1 MSVDR
6 VLAHTLR
13 ISHRLAGA
21 FRQRDEEGNGGRG
34 HAHDD
39 DTPLGTLRSLLTQ
52 PPGPADGVCQA
63 YKCAAG
69 PHAVELHQQVYR
81 DHKSGREV
89 PVSVLYPLGIAP
101 AGGFPVVVVSPGLGA
116 RGQATR
122 YLEQHLASHGYVVL
136 SPVHSGSD
144 WLAIF
149 RRTPLA
155 AFSRRELATRV
166 EEVKLAL
173 DLLSEGRLPARICQ
187 RANAERAA
195 LVGHSFGA
203 LTIQAVAGLPV
214 LDSEGAVM
222 PLQDPRFQA
231 FVCMSP
237 YGDAFPARRLGMT
250 QEGYARIDRPILF
263 MSGDRDD
270 LWTVGR
276 GPNVHLRP
284 YRWVTSAERFHV
296 LVGDTRHSD
305 FSQVLGRVK
314 KHTAAMVNSTT
325 TAFLDAYLQDDTVA
339 RSYLRHDLPEAASL
353 YRSWAFVGGSLE
365 PPPQIG
371 SSPALS

>member
-6 VLAHTLR
+6 VLASTLR
-13 ISHRLAGA
+13 ISHRLADA
-21 FRQRDEEGNGGRG
+21 FRPREDEGGGGR
-34 HAHDD
+34 AHDD
-39 DTPLGTLRSLLTQ
+39 SPLGTLRSLLDQ

-63 YKCAAG
+63 YKCEAG
-69 PHAVELHQQVYR
+69 PHTVELHQRVYR

-89 PVSVLYPLGIAP
+89 PISVLYPLGSPP
-101 AGGFPVVVVSPGLGA
+101 AGGFPVVVISPGLGA

-136 SPVHSGSD
+136 SPVHAGSD
-144 WLAIF
+144 WLAVF

-155 AFSRRELATRV
+155 AFSRQELAIRV
-166 EEVKLAL
+166 AEVQLSL
-173 DLLSEGRLPARICQ
+173 DLLSDDRLPAHICR
-187 RANAERAA
+187 RANPNRAA

-203 LTIQAVAGLPV
+203 LTIQAVAGVPI
-214 LDSEGAVM
+214 LDADGSVM
-222 PLQDPRFQA
+222 PLQDQRFQA

-250 QEGYARIDRPILF
+250 QEGYARIDRPVLF

-284 YRWVTSAERFHV
+284 YRWVGSAERFHV
-296 LVGDTRHSD
+296 LVGDTKHSD

-314 KHTAAMVNSTT
+314 KHTATMVNSTT
-325 TAFLDAYLQDDTVA
+325 TAFLDAYLGDDPGA
-339 RSYLRHDLPEAASL
+339 RHYLRHDLPEAASL
-353 YRSWAFVGGSLE
+353 YRSWAFVGGSLDD
-365 PPPQIG
+365 PG
-371 SSPALS
+371 